1 MFSAFRKGEK
11 YKDHFASGVYECAKC
26 GYELFSRCG
35 AVSEGTVIDLKCH
48 FAAPPNM
55 RTSPPGQHS
64 RTLFIRTPSQKLKRR
79 KEH

>member
-35 AVSEGTVIDLKCH
+35 TVREL
-48 FAAPPNM
+48 
-55 RTSPPGQHS
+55 
-64 RTLFIRTPSQKLKRR
+64 
-79 KEH
+79 